1 VAKFVSPNS
10 IVEAEVIL
18 ESGVCIW
25 HHSHLREKV
34 TVGQNTII
42 GKSVYVGP
50 SVRIGRNCKIQNQ
63 VQIYEPAEISDNVF
77 IGPGV
82 VLTND
87 RIPRATTIDGKLK
100 QTDDWE
106 SFGVRILEGASVG
119 ANSTC
124 IAPVRIGKWS
134 MIGAGSVV
142 TKDVANYSLVA
153 GNPARHIA
161 WVGESGERLEEV
173 ANGKLKCPISG
184 REYSLVDNELTPC

>member
-1 VAKFVSPNS
+1 MARFVSPHS

-18 ESGVCIW
+18 ESGVSIW

-50 SVRIGRNCKIQNQ
+50 GVRIGKNCKIQNE

-100 QTDDWE
+100 QTHDWN
-106 SFGVRILEGASVG
+106 SSGVRILEGASVG

-124 IAPVRIGKWS
+124 IAPVSIGKWS

-142 TKDVANYSLVA
+142 TKDVSNYSLVV
-153 GNPARHIA
+153 GNPAKHVA
-161 WVGESGERLEEV
+161 WVGESGKKLEELP
-173 ANGKLKCPISG
+173 NGKLRCPISG
-184 REYSLVDNELTPC
+184 REYFLADNELTPC